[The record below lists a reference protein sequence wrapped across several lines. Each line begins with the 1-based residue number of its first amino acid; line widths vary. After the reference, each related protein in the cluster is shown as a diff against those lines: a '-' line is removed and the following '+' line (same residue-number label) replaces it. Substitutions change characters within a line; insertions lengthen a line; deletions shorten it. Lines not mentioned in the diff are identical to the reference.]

1 MNRPPIPFAILG
13 AALALS
19 CGCDSTAP
27 VDLEDC
33 PAAVTVAVGSGTTPT
48 FSWQPTCRLFFL
60 IVEPADAGTD
70 LWLVIFRGENG
81 ISPPVVYG
89 AVPAGATQRAS
100 AATLQ
105 PGTAYKVGLARF
117 TGPGDEDGEIIA
129 VQEFTP

>member
-48 FSWQPTCRLFFL
+48 FSWQPTCRLGFL
-60 IVEPADAGTD
+60 IVETADGSD
-70 LWLVIFRGENG
+70 LWLVITEGENG

-89 AVPAGATQRAS
+89 AVPAGATQPAS
-100 AATLQ
+100 AGTLQ
-105 PGTAYKVGLARF
+105 PGTAYKVALRRF
-117 TGPGDEDGEIIA
+117 TGPEDDFGDLIA

>member
-1 MNRPPIPFAILG
+1 MNRPPIPFVILG

-27 VDLEDC
+27 ADLDDC

-60 IVEPADAGTD
+60 SVEPADAGTD
-70 LWLVIFRGENG
+70 LWIVITEGENG

-89 AVPAGATQRAS
+89 AVPAGATQLAS

-105 PGTAYKVGLARF
+105 PGTAYKVSLVRF
-117 TGPGDEDGEIIA
+117 TGPEDDFGEIIA